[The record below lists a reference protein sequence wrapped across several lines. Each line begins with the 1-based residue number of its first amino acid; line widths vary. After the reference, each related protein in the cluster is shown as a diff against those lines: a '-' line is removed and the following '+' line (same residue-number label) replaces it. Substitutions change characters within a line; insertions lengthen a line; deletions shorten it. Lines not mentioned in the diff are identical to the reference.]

1 MKSRVVALAGLMSIV
16 SSVNATISG
25 IPGDPDIRS
34 TSNQQLAARD
44 GAGGKISQ
52 RDVAVFTGDTVIPQ
66 FVDGGGWKTTI
77 TVTNLDSKTV
87 HFAVLFFNDDG
98 SDLTVRIL
106 GQGNVIGVDV
116 VLGSAQSATF
126 ETAGDAQF
134 LVNEWATIKKDNS
147 SDSVGGF
154 AVFRQ

>member
-1 MKSRVVALAGLMSIV
+1 MNSRVAVLAGILSIV
-16 SSVNATISG
+16 WSVNASVTG
-25 IPGDPDIRS
+25 IPGDPGATS
-34 TSNQQLAARD
+34 TSNQQLAERD
-44 GAGGKISQ
+44 GVRGKIPQ

-87 HFAVLFFNDDG
+87 HFVVLFFNDDG
-98 SDLTVRIL
+98 SDLTVRVL
-106 GQGNVIGVDV
+106 GQGNVKGVDV

-134 LVNEWATIKKDNS
+134 LAQGWAT
-147 SDSVGGF
+147 
-154 AVFRQ
+154 